1 MKGNNMLWIFK
12 ILLGLGFLAL
22 VFGFG
27 YLWGSQKSYSVQTAL
42 NNMRSELTSKIE
54 VLERGLHRTRMR
66 MELMNARNHL
76 VTAQTAVR
84 NRNFGQ
90 AKQELESAR
99 KVILKIAE
107 TADPPQKQELTVL
120 ASAVQEIQK
129 QVSRTHPPSR
139 LGVEEVIRALD
150 KFSS

>member
-1 MKGNNMLWIFK
+1 MFGIFK

-27 YLWGSQKSYSVQTAL
+27 YLWGTQKSYSVQTAL

-54 VLERGLHRTRMR
+54 LLEQGLHRTRMR

-76 VTAQTAVR
+76 VTAETAVQ

-90 AKQELESAR
+90 AKQELENAR
-99 KVILKIAE
+99 KVILKVAE
-107 TADPPQKQELTVL
+107 TAEPRQKQELSVL
-120 ASAVQEIQK
+120 ASAVQDIQK
-129 QVSRTHPPSR
+129 QVSRPHPPAR
-139 LGVEEVIRALD
+139 LGVEEVIRSLD

>member
-1 MKGNNMLWIFK
+1 MLGMFK
-12 ILLGLGFLAL
+12 VLLGLGFLAL

-27 YLWGSQKSYSVQTAL
+27 YFWGSQKSYSVQTAL
-42 NNMRSELTSKIE
+42 NNMRSELISKIE
-54 VLERGLHRTRMR
+54 VLEQGLHRTRMR

-76 VTAQTAVR
+76 VTAQTAVQ

-90 AKQELESAR
+90 AKQELQSAR

-107 TADPPQKQELTVL
+107 TADPQQKQELSVL
-120 ASAVQEIQK
+120 ASAVQDIQK
-129 QVSRTHPPSR
+129 QVNRAHPPTK

-150 KFSS
+150 KLSS

>member
-1 MKGNNMLWIFK
+1 MLGIFK
-12 ILLGLGFLAL
+12 VLLGVGFLAL

-27 YLWGSQKSYSVQTAL
+27 YLWGSQKSYSVQTTL

-54 VLERGLHRTRMR
+54 VLEQGLRRTRTR
-66 MELMNARNHL
+66 IELMNARNHL
-76 VTAQTAVR
+76 VTAQTAVQ

-99 KVILKIAE
+99 KVMLKMAE
-107 TADPPQKQELTVL
+107 TADPQQKQELSVL
-120 ASAVQEIQK
+120 TSAVQDIQK
-129 QVSRTHPPSR
+129 QVSQRHPPAR

>member
-1 MKGNNMLWIFK
+1 MLGIFK
-12 ILLGLGFLAL
+12 ILFGLGFLAL

-27 YLWGSQKSYSVQTAL
+27 YLWGTQKSYSIQTTL

-54 VLERGLHRTRMR
+54 VLEQSLYRTRMR

-76 VTAQTAVR
+76 VIAQTAVQ
-84 NRNFGQ
+84 NKNFGQ

-99 KVILKIAE
+99 KVMLKMAE
-107 TADPPQKQELTVL
+107 TANPQQKQELSVL
-120 ASAVQEIQK
+120 ASAVQDIQK
-129 QVSRTHPPSR
+129 QISRPHPPAR
-139 LGVEEVIRALD
+139 LGLGEMIRALD